1 MQQKYIVPA
10 SITESFFSE
19 YWYKGEKPLKV
30 TTKAYLITSTEHL
43 KWKAYN
49 NRIKKNQ
56 IRARS
61 KGKLEERDKERLERG
76 HWGKVK
82 TYRGFKRRLNMRG
95 GKVNVGPAK
104 IPRSARN
111 RVLQAQWVKIRLCLD
126 CRLCCILLSFWM
138 LGFLT

>member
-1 MQQKYIVPA
+1 M
-10 SITESFFSE
+10 
-19 YWYKGEKPLKV
+19 KV

-76 HWGKVK
+76 H
-82 TYRGFKRRLNMRG
+82 
-95 GKVNVGPAK
+95 
-104 IPRSARN
+104 
-111 RVLQAQWVKIRLCLD
+111 
-126 CRLCCILLSFWM
+126 
-138 LGFLT
+138 